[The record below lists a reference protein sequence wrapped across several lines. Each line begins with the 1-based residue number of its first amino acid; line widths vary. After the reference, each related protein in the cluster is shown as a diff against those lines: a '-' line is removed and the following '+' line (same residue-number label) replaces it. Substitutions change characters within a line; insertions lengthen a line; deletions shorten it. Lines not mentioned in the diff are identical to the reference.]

1 MKELWQSD
9 KSVGEEIALWLLRE
23 VKKDG
28 VFASLIVSAAV
39 SFITATVT
47 LAVFARP

>member
-1 MKELWQSD
+1 MKKLWQSD